1 MDSKLAVCRGRNISL
16 KGVLC
21 GSACAAYILVGYLLQ
36 KLGKTFRV
44 EHGSFPPGYSPGTPK
59 DSSTLKILHY
69 DRDVELTGHRLAMRQ
84 ILALPVFRVSRV
96 GYPLSSLARRYPPS
110 SYIRPMGAA
119 RVGLERFPQHKRKLG
134 GCGVVARG
142 PGPWRIVQWFERGR

>member
-1 MDSKLAVCRGRNISL
+1 MDSELAVCRRRNVSH

-21 GSACAAYILVGYLLQ
+21 GSDSAAYILVGYLPR
-36 KLGKTFRV
+36 KLGKAFRR
-44 EHGSFPPGYSPGTPK
+44 EHGSLPPGHSPGTPK

-69 DRDVELTGHRLAMRQ
+69 DCHVELTGHRLALRQ
-84 ILALPVFRVSRV
+84 VLALPVFRVSRV
-96 GYPLSSLARRYPPS
+96 GDPLPSLARRYPPG
-110 SYIRPMGAA
+110 SYIRRMGAA

-142 PGPWRIVQWFERGR
+142 PGLWRVVQWLERGR